1 MVSNGCKKGWR
12 CRVSQRNQGKEFALR
27 FHLQTNFYPKHPK
40 WVVDRFVKS
49 FKKYWKH
56 KDLEKLNKSLSD
68 IYSCD
73 WSRYGFYNFLNK
85 GDLWDNT
92 IN

>member
-1 MVSNGCKKGWR
+1 MGARIDGDAEYLKETK
-12 CRVSQRNQGKEFALR
+12 GKEFALKL
-27 FHLQTNFYPKHPK
+27 HLQTNFYPSHPK

-49 FKKYWKH
+49 FKKYWIH
-56 KDLEKLNKSLSD
+56 RDLEKLNKSLSD